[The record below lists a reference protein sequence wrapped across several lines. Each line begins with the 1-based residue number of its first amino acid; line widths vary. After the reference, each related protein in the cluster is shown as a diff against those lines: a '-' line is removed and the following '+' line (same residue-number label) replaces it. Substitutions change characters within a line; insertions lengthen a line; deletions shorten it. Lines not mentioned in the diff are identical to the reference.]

1 MTDPHMTGKT
11 ISLTV
16 KRRFSSPAERV
27 FDAWLDPRMA
37 RRWLFT
43 TPETEIS
50 RCEIDPRV
58 GGRFTIV
65 DHREDGD
72 IEHVGEYLVIERPSR
87 LVFTFAV
94 PKFSAL
100 YDRVTVAIRP
110 VDGGCELSLTN
121 ELDVENE
128 EWREQTIEGW
138 TMILNSLARELGEK
152 ADDRP
157 ERDDAA

>member
-1 MTDPHMTGKT
+1 MTSEPLKKV
-11 ISLTV
+11 SV
-16 KRRFSSPAERV
+16 KKRFAASPERV
-27 FDAWLDPRMA
+27 FDAWLDPATA

-43 TPETEIS
+43 TADSEVV
-50 RCEIDPRV
+50 RCDIDAIV

-72 IEHVGEYLVIERPSR
+72 IEHVGEYLVIERPTR